1 MFLAQL
7 PGIPG
12 GPEILVLFVMVLI
25 IALGFVLLRSLVRV
39 FGGSND
45 SRIDTLERRVE
56 RLEREQD

>member
-45 SRIDTLERRVE
+45 SRIDNLERRVE